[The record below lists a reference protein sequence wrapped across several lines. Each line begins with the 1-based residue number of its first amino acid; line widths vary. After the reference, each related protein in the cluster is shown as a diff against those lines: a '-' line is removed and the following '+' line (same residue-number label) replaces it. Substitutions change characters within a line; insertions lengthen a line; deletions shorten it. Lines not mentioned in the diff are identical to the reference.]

1 MFYSG
6 MPAAY
11 LTTPFGERKLLK
23 CSNVLVGGKPNDAFK
38 MS

>member
-11 LTTPFGERKLLK
+11 LTTPFGERKLLE
-23 CSNVLVGGKPNDAFK
+23 CTRTLVGGRADDAFK

>member
-1 MFYSG
+1 MFHSG

-11 LTTPFGERKLLK
+11 LTTPFGERKLPK
-23 CSNVLVGGKPNDAFK
+23 CRGVPVGGEADEPFQ